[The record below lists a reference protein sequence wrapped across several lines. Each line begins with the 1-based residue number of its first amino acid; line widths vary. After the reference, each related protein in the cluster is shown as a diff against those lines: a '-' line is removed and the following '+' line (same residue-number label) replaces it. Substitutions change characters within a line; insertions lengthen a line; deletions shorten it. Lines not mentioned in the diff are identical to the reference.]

1 MRVNLSYN
9 KLLNVILNVVRQ
21 ANMMTNEVISIAVL
35 FSCFKEYTFTK
46 NQLWG
51 EVDKNETQNWDK
63 FKNLPGV
70 YIITNDD
77 KVISFGKSKNKAGV
91 GGALHECLKSER
103 MKQANGSTKIVILS
117 FDEDKHLTS
126 SLESYLIEK
135 FNPLKNDKIG

>member
-1 MRVNLSYN
+1 
-9 KLLNVILNVVRQ
+9 
-21 ANMMTNEVISIAVL
+21 MMTNEVISKAAL
-35 FSCFKEYTFTK
+35 FAKKHNFSFKEYTFTK

-51 EVDKNETQNWDK
+51 EVDENEHQNWLQFNK
-63 FKNLPGV
+63 KPGV

-77 KVISFGKSKNKAGV
+77 KVIYIGKSINNAGKR
-91 GGALHECLKSER
+91 LFDSFQDDKKMELT
-103 MKQANGSTKIVILS
+103 NDSTRFVILS